1 MTGEA
6 FRGVFTIPSTPF
18 AEDLEVD
25 WDGLRRVIDFCVD
38 CGAHGIVWPVNASGF
53 PVLTDAE
60 RLEGFKV
67 VTEQAAGRIPVV
79 AGVQGA
85 SAKHA
90 AMFAQGASEVGADAV
105 IAMAPYIE
113 ELEDEDAIVDYY
125 RAIDSEVDVPIFIQN
140 HHTRGSVLSIDTIVR
155 ILQEVEHVEYV
166 KEETFPVTHMITGL
180 IERGGDKLKGVFGGA
195 GGRFLLLEHPRS
207 VAGQMPGCHVT
218 DVVVRLWNALEAGDL
233 TEAKRVFGMMA
244 PLFALEMQK
253 GTTYPEVLRRR
264 GVIASSRSRLSV
276 SYPLQDAHDHQAL
289 DDILR
294 DLEPLFTWSGEAIKY
309 GTPPWIKE

>member
-53 PVLTDAE
+53 PVLTDTE
-60 RLEGFKV
+60 RQEGFKV
-67 VTEQAAGRIPVV
+67 ITEQAAGRIPVV

-85 SAKHA
+85 SAQHA
-90 AMFAQGASEVGADAV
+90 AMFAQRASEVGADAV

-113 ELEDEDAIVDYY
+113 ELEDEGAIVDYY
-125 RAIDSEVDVPIFIQN
+125 RAIDREVGVPIFIQN
-140 HHTRGSVLSIDTIVR
+140 HHTRGSVLSLDTLIR
-155 ILQEVEHVEYV
+155 ILQEVEHVEYL

-195 GGRFLLLEHPRS
+195 GGRFLLLEYPRG
-207 VAGQMPGCHVT
+207 VTGQMPGCHVT
-218 DVVVRLWNALEAGDL
+218 DVVVRL
-233 TEAKRVFGMMA
+233 
-244 PLFALEMQK
+244 
-253 GTTYPEVLRRR
+253 
-264 GVIASSRSRLSV
+264 
-276 SYPLQDAHDHQAL
+276 
-289 DDILR
+289 
-294 DLEPLFTWSGEAIKY
+294 
-309 GTPPWIKE
+309 

>member
-1 MTGEA
+1 MSKA

-18 AEDLEVD
+18 TEDLEID
-25 WDGLRRVIDFCVD
+25 WNGLKRVIDFCVD

-60 RLEGFKV
+60 RLEGFRV

-79 AGVQGA
+79 AGVQGG

-90 AMFAQGASEVGADAV
+90 AMFAQKANQVGADAV

-113 ELEDEDAIVDYY
+113 ELENEDAVVEYY

-140 HHTRGSVLSIDTIVR
+140 HHTRGSVLSIDTMVR
-155 ILQEVEHVEYV
+155 ILREVEHVEYV

-180 IERGGDKLKGVFGGA
+180 IERGGENLKGVFGGA
-195 GGRFLLLEHPRS
+195 GGRFLLQEYPRG

-218 DVVVRLWNALEAGDL
+218 DVVVRLWNALEAGEL
-233 TEAKRVFGMMA
+233 AEAKRVFGMMA
-244 PLFALEMQK
+244 PLFALETLK

-264 GVIASSRSRLSV
+264 GVIDCSRSRLSV
-276 SYPLQDAHDHQAL
+276 GYPLQDAHDHQAL
-289 DDILR
+289 DEILR
-294 DLEPLFTWSGEAIKY
+294 DLEPLFTWSGGPIRF
-309 GTPPWIKE
+309 GTPPWIKK